1 MRVRL
6 LPNHVYLVGNSILE
20 LLLQISATVLIF
32 AKIIDRAAN
41 GLERKVGE
49 AAHGF
54 AILGSALLNDTLLR
68 VSRRGCV
75 LINSTIASVVLAR
88 VTIVDVHV
96 LHTHGK

>member
-49 AAHGF
+49 AAHG
-54 AILGSALLNDTLLR
+54 
-68 VSRRGCV
+68 
-75 LINSTIASVVLAR
+75 
-88 VTIVDVHV
+88 
-96 LHTHGK
+96 